1 VAHILRRAVR
11 GVYWIGL
18 LAGPFI
24 GTAVLVGSAFLVAHV
39 LRVELGVLPLIFV
52 GMGLLIWM
60 GFIRAYRRLVPLPC
74 IKCGRAA
81 KATSLNPITIR
92 CGSCGHLEVLEMRI
106 LGAP

>member
-1 VAHILRRAVR
+1 MAPILTRAVR

-18 LAGPFI
+18 LAGPFV
-24 GTAVLVGSAFLVAHV
+24 GTAVLLGSAFVAMRV
-39 LRVELGVLPLIFV
+39 LRVERGVLPLIFV

-60 GFIRAYRRLVPLPC
+60 GLIWAYRRLVPLPC
-74 IKCGRAA
+74 MKCGRGA

-92 CGSCGHLEVLEMRI
+92 CGSCGHVEVLETRV

>member
-1 VAHILRRAVR
+1 MALVLRRAVR

-18 LAGPFI
+18 LVGPFV
-24 GTAVLVGSAFLVAHV
+24 GTAVLVGSAFLAVHV
-39 LRVELGVLPLIFV
+39 VRVERGALPLIFV

-60 GFIRAYRRLVPLPC
+60 GLIWAYRRVVPLPC
-74 IKCGRAA
+74 MKCGRGA

>member
-1 VAHILRRAVR
+1 MVHILRRAVR
-11 GVYWIGL
+11 GIYWIGL
-18 LAGPFI
+18 LAGPFV

-39 LRVELGVLPLIFV
+39 LRVELAVLPLIFV

-60 GFIRAYRRLVPLPC
+60 GLIWAYRRVVPLPC
-74 IKCGRAA
+74 IRCGRAA

-92 CGSCGHLEVLEMRI
+92 CGSCGYLEVLEMRI